1 MLPARP
7 EPERTRLCDVM
18 RSPVIALQVFD
29 SVSTALETAREHGVH
44 HFPVCER
51 NRVAG
56 MLCTC
61 DMQEARPEQRVGD
74 LMRPAVTIP
83 DTSTPVDAALLM
95 RAADVGSVL
104 VTGMDGA
111 PRGIVTRSDLNGE
124 ARVPAIFEDCR
135 CESCGSL
142 RHLQRY
148 GDRHLCFSCHER
160 AVEPEAFETGGGD

>member
-7 EPERTRLCDVM
+7 KAERTALCDVM

-29 SVSTALETAREHGVH
+29 SVSAALDTAREHGVH
-44 HFPVCER
+44 HFPVCNHR
-51 NRVAG
+51 QVAG

-61 DMQEARPEQRVGD
+61 DLQEATPEQMVGD

-83 DTSTPVDAALLM
+83 DTSSTMDAALLM

-104 VTGMDGA
+104 VTGEDGA

-124 ARVPAIFEDCR
+124 PRVSAILEDCR

-148 GDRHLCFSCHER
+148 GERHLCFSCHER
-160 AVEPEAFETGGGD
+160 AAEPEAFETGGGD